1 MVLLQFWMAMRVSTR
16 RFHPKGFSKFC
27 FLQKW
32 HFAMISTDI
41 HLHGYVIIYVWV
53 WGYMQRRFANKM
65 RWNGAATY
73 YAIGS
78 IRYREIKLQWE
89 ASAGGNLLLVFSW
102 LIAVDRHSFWVLA
115 YVGEVLHMG
124 CNHNSLYYEKIHTT
138 PVVITLGHIQQL
150 LLNNKQ

>member
-16 RFHPKGFSKFC
+16 RFHPKGFS
-27 FLQKW
+27 
-32 HFAMISTDI
+32 MISTYI
-41 HLHGYVIIYVWV
+41 HGPPRVEEGGYVIIYVWV